1 MRCRGLAAC
10 VLLAGVLGA
19 CAAVDPVDSRY
30 DTIGRSLAKARN
42 EAILLNLVRASRND
56 PLNFTTIANVT
67 PSLSN
72 TSSFALPSFLLGPS
86 PRNLEPGFSPGRD
99 VILGNSTAGNST
111 EISTNFNVST
121 QETSAFYSGFL
132 KPIDLEVVD
141 YFIRQDYSRELLFW
155 LFTQSVETEV
165 GREHLLYAYN
175 PPDDYGCPE
184 GDPDKPCFRDMVWLA
199 MYSGL
204 TVEERS
210 VQKTESGR
218 AGNTRDKVMVI
229 TTGQSNGN
237 QPAGS
242 GSSKPE
248 TIAYFRF
255 CFDKLL
261 ARKAMN
267 TMDKRLI
274 GEMEGKYRYVD
285 FKSFRPTCGE
295 TWDPRKQG
303 PVQSDTLEF
312 HAGPIKFRIKPR
324 SAFGI
329 FEFLGTLIKMQRPNA
344 PTPWNYQGS
353 LRSEVLEQ
361 PPTLTTVHD
370 DKELIRV
377 DSDGGGD
384 CFVYTWFKNESY
396 CVPDGAFN
404 TKRIFNL
411 LAQLIAIQTAATDL
425 SITPTVRIIQ

>member
-10 VLLAGVLGA
+10 VFVAGMLGA

-42 EAILLNLVRASRND
+42 EAILLNLVRASRDD

-67 PSLSN
+67 PFLSN

-86 PRNLEPGFSPGRD
+86 PRNVEPGFSPGRD

-165 GREHLLYAYN
+165 GTKLLLYAYN

-184 GDPDKPCFRDMVWLA
+184 RERDLNKPCFREMVWLA
-199 MYSGL
+199 VYLGL
-204 TVEERS
+204 TVEERT
-210 VQKTESGR
+210 VQQATSGK
-218 AGNTRDKVMVI
+218 AGN
-229 TTGQSNGN
+229 TGQSNGS
-237 QPAGS
+237 QPPGS
-242 GSSKPE
+242 SRSKPE
-248 TIAYFRF
+248 TTEYFRF

-261 ARKAMN
+261 AKKAKDAMYPG
-267 TMDKRLI
+267 MVS
-274 GEMEGKYRYVD
+274 EMVSKFSLD
-285 FKSFRPTCGE
+285 FNSLSPRCGE
-295 TWDPRKQG
+295 VWDPRKRD
-303 PVQSDTLEF
+303 PVQSDTLDF
-312 HAGPIKFRIKPR
+312 HAGGIKFRIKPR

-344 PTPWNYQGS
+344 PTPWKYQGS

-361 PPTLTTVHD
+361 PPMLTTVHD
-370 DKELIRV
+370 DKKLIRV

-384 CFVYTWFKNESY
+384 CFVYTWFKNETY
-396 CVPDGAFN
+396 CVPDEAFN